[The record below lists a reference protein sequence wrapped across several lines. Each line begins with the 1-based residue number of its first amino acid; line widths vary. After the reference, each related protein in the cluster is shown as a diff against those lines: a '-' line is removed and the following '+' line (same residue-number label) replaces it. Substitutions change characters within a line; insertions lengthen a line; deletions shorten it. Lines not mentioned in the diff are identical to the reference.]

1 MTASRGGP
9 TGFHPSQASPR
20 DRLLDAAAQLF
31 SRDGVSIGV
40 EALCRT
46 AGVSKRSMY
55 QLFDRK
61 DEMPAASLERRIP
74 WYEAQLAPADPDSV
88 TPRERILYV
97 FEQVEKASVDP
108 GCFGCPYLAVLVELK
123 DSEHPVSEVARAV
136 KEALEEAFR
145 TQTDLGGARDPE
157 LLARRL
163 MLPRKV
169 HHNAPPPS
177 RARCNGGVTAPPDDC
192 LARNEWVCGAY
203 LSTRREVLL
212 DAVGQHLQL
221 TASAVLIG
229 LALALPLA
237 VLARRWALAAGP
249 VLAVTTVLYTIPS
262 LAMFS
267 LLLPLYGLSAT
278 LVVAGLVL
286 YSLTVLVR
294 NILAGLRAVPRE
306 TRQAAR
312 GLGYGPIRLLLTVE
326 LPLAL
331 PAAMAGLRI
340 ATVSAVSLV
349 TVGAIVGFG
358 GLGNLIYAGM
368 NTYFKAQVL
377 TASVL
382 CVLIAV
388 AADLLLLG
396 VQWLITPWARAARA

>member
-1 MTASRGGP
+1 M
-9 TGFHPSQASPR
+9 
-20 DRLLDAAAQLF
+20 
-31 SRDGVSIGV
+31 
-40 EALCRT
+40 
-46 AGVSKRSMY
+46 
-55 QLFDRK
+55 
-61 DEMPAASLERRIP
+61 
-74 WYEAQLAPADPDSV
+74 
-88 TPRERILYV
+88 
-97 FEQVEKASVDP
+97 
-108 GCFGCPYLAVLVELK
+108 
-123 DSEHPVSEVARAV
+123 
-136 KEALEEAFR
+136 
-145 TQTDLGGARDPE
+145 
-157 LLARRL
+157 
-163 MLPRKV
+163 
-169 HHNAPPPS
+169 
-177 RARCNGGVTAPPDDC
+177 TAPPDDC